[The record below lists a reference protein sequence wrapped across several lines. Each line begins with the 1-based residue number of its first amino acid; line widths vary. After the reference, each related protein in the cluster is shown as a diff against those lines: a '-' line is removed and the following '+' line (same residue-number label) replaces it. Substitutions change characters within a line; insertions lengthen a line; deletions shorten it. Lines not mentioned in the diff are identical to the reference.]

1 MTGHHAVADGTTSRV
16 AGSIRWRAAL
26 VAVGLSL
33 LGSCGGSA
41 ASPTSSSSATGTTC
55 AVADENSQIISI
67 MQSWYYWY
75 QSLPASVSST
85 AYASPSALL
94 DAVRQQPLDRFSFI
108 TTQAAD
114 QAYYAAGQY
123 VGFGLGIV
131 LTAAN
136 NLQLTQ
142 VFPGSPAAGAGLA
155 RGDTI
160 TALNGV
166 AVPTLV
172 AANQLDSVL
181 SVSGAGTS
189 LTAAWTSLDGQQHSA
204 TMVSAVVTEPSV
216 ALVKALSAS
225 GTSVGYILFNS
236 FITPSVAEL
245 DQAFAQLAA
254 QGVSDLVIDE
264 RYNGGGDLSV
274 AQHLA
279 TLVAGSTYV
288 GQQLGTLTFNDKHA
302 DQNQNVAFPAVSG
315 GLGLKRVYFITTNA
329 TASASEFIINALA
342 PYLEVV
348 VVGSATFGKPV
359 GENGFNVC
367 ADVLYP
373 ITFAIANAKGYAGY
387 FDGLPPTCAA
397 TDDVGHAL
405 GDPEEASLAAALDH
419 VVTGSCG
426 PGTAAAAREEAK
438 REAAHP
444 RSTRLYGFRQLVGA
458 Y

>member
-1 MTGHHAVADGTTSRV
+1 MTEHHVVAAGATSEGGRP
-16 AGSIRWRAAL
+16 GRWRAAL
-26 VAVGLSL
+26 VAAGLAF
-33 LGSCGGSA
+33 LGGCGGGST
-41 ASPTSSSSATGTTC
+41 SPTASSSPTGTTC
-55 AVADENSQIISI
+55 AVADENGQIFSI

-75 QSLPASVSST
+75 QSLPASLTAT
-85 AYASPSALL
+85 AYASPEALL

-123 VGFGLGIV
+123 VGFGLGIF
-131 LTAAN
+131 LTPAN

-142 VFPGSPAAGAGLA
+142 VFPGSPAASAGLA

-189 LTAAWTSLDGQQHSA
+189 MTAAWTSLDGQQHSA
-204 TMVSAVVTEPSV
+204 TLVSAVVTEPSV

-225 GTSVGYILFNS
+225 GRSVGYILFNS
-236 FITPSVAEL
+236 FITPSVSEL
-245 DQAFAQLAA
+245 DQAFAQLAT

-279 TLVAGSTYV
+279 SLVAGPAYA
-288 GQQLGTLTFNDKHA
+288 GQQLGTLTFNDKHP
-302 DQNQNVAFPAVSG
+302 DQNQNVTFPAVSG
-315 GLGLKRVYFITTNA
+315 GLALKRVYFITTGG
-329 TASASEFIINALA
+329 TASASEFIINALS

-397 TDDVGHAL
+397 TDDVEHAL
-405 GDPEEASLAAALDH
+405 GDPNEASLSAALDH
-419 VVTGSCG
+419 VVTGSCA
-426 PGTAAAAREEAK
+426 PTAAAAAREEAK

-444 RSTRLYGFRQLVGA
+444 RSTRHYGFRQLVGA